1 MAKKKKGVNKPA
13 PEQAT
18 KKALVQ
24 CRIEACQTIDELV
37 AFHKDDEKPLSVRA
51 AMMQIAEDEG
61 GVPYNTLKRWY
72 YKDDE
77 SKVGSKL
84 TQPQAAEKA
93 AKTKARVASKI
104 VKNINKALDKEE
116 EDAQAYWQRKAAG
129 ELAEELGG
137 AVLAEEMYELF
148 LKIVKEMDEFVRANK
163 EIGFPVSINWIK
175 QQLARMARNS
185 AVAEENI
192 EGVTSGE
199 LAKDVEF
206 IRYCSN
212 RTCENFVSKSDR
224 KKARA
229 AIKQKA
235 KWNK

>member
-1 MAKKKKGVNKPA
+1 MAGKPWTEQCKIDARAQIEKRKEEVGEAKKA
-13 PEQAT
+13 MT
-18 KKALVQ
+18 
-24 CRIEACQTIDELV
+24 EL
-37 AFHKDDEKPLSVRA
+37 AGESG
-51 AMMQIAEDEG
+51 I
-61 GVPYNTLKRWY
+61 PYYTLKRWY
-72 YKDDE
+72 YKENDE
-77 SKVGSKL
+77 DPRVMRDPRQTPENIAKRRAKV
-84 TQPQAAEKA
+84 A
-93 AKTKARVASKI
+93 VKI
-104 VKNINKALDKEE
+104 VKNIAKAIKKEE
-116 EDAQAYWQRKAAG
+116 EEAQAYWQRKAAG

-175 QQLARMARNS
+175 QQFARMARNS
-185 AVAEENI
+185 DVAEEDV

-206 IRYCSN
+206 IKYCSN

-235 KWNK
+235 KGNK